1 MGPTKAKVSKSTVTK
16 AAAAAKVTSTKA
28 SAESLSTGSNSK
40 KAATTKTSST
50 SSSGSKAA
58 PTKAS
63 KTSKTTISV
72 QPPGD
77 NDIQQEVE
85 DDEERNMNNNAAH
98 VRLPSTS
105 SLWRKGASAEHI
117 FALAEHG
124 NMETL
129 NEFSL
134 VHGTTKDKMFR
145 DLLGTPLFAAVYHGN
160 LEAAEALVAS
170 GVAIDTVAVL
180 RINERMGWH
189 ESADGWTP
197 LMVAVLLGN
206 MEMVQLLVNGGANL
220 NMKNKVSEATKLISI
235 IVGADCNRRIRH
247 RSCCPLN
254 VINLKHFSI

>member
-16 AAAAAKVTSTKA
+16 AAAAAKVASTKA
-28 SAESLSTGSNSK
+28 TVKCLNTGSNSK
-40 KAATTKTSST
+40 KAATTKKSST
-50 SSSGSKAA
+50 SSSVSKAA

-72 QPPGD
+72 QPPD
-77 NDIQQEVE
+77 ANDIQEVE

-129 NEFSL
+129 HEFSL

-160 LEAAEALVAS
+160 LEAAEALIAS

-206 MEMVQLLVNGGANL
+206 MEMVQMLVNGGANL
-220 NMKNKVSEATKLISI
+220 NMKNKVSEATVSQE
-235 IVGADCNRRIRH
+235 
-247 RSCCPLN
+247 S
-254 VINLKHFSI
+254 